1 MKILDRYIGR
11 TILGGTLM
19 VLLVLGSLLAFV
31 DFISELDE
39 VGHAQY
45 GMLEAAIFV
54 LLRLP
59 NRLYELFPT
68 AVLIGSLLSLGALAS
83 NSELTVMRA
92 SGVSIMRIVFSV
104 MRAGFILLIAVA
116 LIGEFIVPVC
126 ERQAQ
131 SIRAKELQQNITL
144 EGEGGFWARDD
155 KRFIYVGHVYPGMNL
170 GKVDIYE
177 LNDANELME
186 VTHARAARYMGD
198 KWQLENVLQTDFRN
212 EQVKSSKTGF
222 IVWDK
227 LLNPDLFNVVS
238 VKPENMSAMDLYQ
251 YSNYLQ
257 DNDLES
263 SHYDLAFWIKVFT
276 PISSLVMLL
285 IALPFVFGSQ
295 RATGAGNKV
304 LFGLLLGISFFLFN
318 RISNHLGQVYGF
330 YPFIS
335 AFAPVMLVALIS
347 FFALRRVK

>member
-1 MKILDRYIGR
+1 
-11 TILGGTLM
+11 M

-31 DFISELDE
+31 DFISELDD

-45 GMLEAAIFV
+45 SMLEAAIFV
-54 LLRLP
+54 LLSLP

-68 AVLIGSLLSLGALAS
+68 AVLIGSLLSLGALAG

-92 SGVSIMRIVFSV
+92 SGISIMRIVFSV
-104 MRAGFILLIAVA
+104 MRAGFILLIVVA
-116 LIGEFIVPVC
+116 LIGEFVVPVS

-144 EGEGGFWARDD
+144 GGEGGFWARDD

-170 GKVDIYE
+170 GKIDIYE
-177 LNDANELME
+177 LNDANEAVLI
-186 VTHARAARYMGD
+186 THARSARYMGD
-198 KWQLENVLQTDFRN
+198 KWQLENVLQTDFRE
-212 EQVKSSKTGF
+212 EQIKSSKTAF
-222 IVWDK
+222 VVWDR
-227 LLNPDLFNVVS
+227 LLNPDLFEVVS
-238 VKPENMSAMDLYQ
+238 VEPENMSAIDLYQ

-263 SHYDLAFWIKVFT
+263 SHYALAFWIKVFT
-276 PISSLVMLL
+276 PLSSLVMLL

-295 RATGAGNKV
+295 RAAGAGNRV
-304 LFGLLLGISFFLFN
+304 LFGLLLGIGFFLLN
-318 RISNHLGQVYGF
+318 RIMNHLGQVYNF

-335 AFAPVMLVALIS
+335 ASAPVILVALIS